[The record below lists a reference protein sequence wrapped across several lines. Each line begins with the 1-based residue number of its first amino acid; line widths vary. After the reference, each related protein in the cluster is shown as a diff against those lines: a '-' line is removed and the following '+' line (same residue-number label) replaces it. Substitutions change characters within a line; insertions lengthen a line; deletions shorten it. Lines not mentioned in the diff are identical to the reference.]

1 MLSNNHIN
9 ILRDKELLL
18 RMLRLN
24 NVKAIELADPSS
36 SSYPLIGRKFG
47 HQGGQD
53 VTVVHTKEQGVEEG
67 FDYFTKLYVIE
78 QEYRIEVK
86 GLSIVSVYLAMPD
99 SVIGNEIPI
108 RTEENGWKWEEVDV
122 SSLPEDWTDIAIR
135 ASYITGST
143 HAFVKMGQLINDQPI
158 VLDVQVLSNEVSD
171 TIIKPDEKVM
181 TIGADVEFMLS
192 CDNELL
198 PASDFFPLEGPI
210 GCDERQIEQDS
221 GDYALVEL
229 RPLQSD
235 SPHGL
240 YENIKKLL
248 KDASKEI
255 PFDNIS
261 FRAGSMPFFGYQC
274 GGHIHFGMNPSV
286 SLIRSLD
293 YYLAI
298 PLAMIEESNPS
309 RRRRRTKHGGLGR
322 FRMKPYGFEYISLS
336 SWMMTPEI
344 TLATLC
350 LARLLA
356 SCHKKLS
363 TPYLYDSCFQEA
375 YYKGNRHV
383 LTILW
388 EGIKKELT
396 NLEEYHQYEKELAP
410 FFQMIEDGSVL
421 DGKTDLRKSWGFDAP
436 DKQYERGLVIQVP
449 RKTRMKH
456 QLKEGQ
462 ETYVCAG
469 KAISKAQIRPYP
481 FSFRNSNVIQLSPS
495 LRKALSLPDYWIPKI
510 SSSTGALV
518 LGPILG
524 ILAERPFER
533 QGTYFQHLSKIAK
546 QKQMLVYVFEPK
558 DIMWDTQQI
567 KGTTIDGEGI
577 FPFPAVIYDRHFR
590 TTLKYKREIEETRA
604 KLQFVYNIPF
614 LNPPTLFEITG
625 NKWSSHELLSEKFSD
640 YLPDTRLLNEPED
653 LTDMLNLHGE
663 IFVKPLEG
671 ALSKGITR
679 VIQLNSGIFWMNE
692 KQRVFQPLTGVSEL
706 ISSFFP
712 LKNNKSYIVQE
723 AIKRRQMNGNFV
735 ELRSYMQK
743 NGKNKW
749 VRTGMV
755 ARLTNE
761 GVMSEDTEINKRSS
775 VVLNKLFPET
785 AELRAMKREIGELA
799 KNVAELIEEE
809 IGPFGELAV
818 DICIDQSNSI
828 KILEINAKPDNLF
841 SQVRAYKLRNL
852 AALRLLNYAASLT
865 GYELDDSNQKGDEE

>member
-1 MLSNNHIN
+1 MLSNNHYHL
-9 ILRDKELLL
+9 LRDKELML

-24 NVKAIELADPSS
+24 NVKAIELAEPSS

-47 HQGGQD
+47 HQGGKD
-53 VTVVHTKEQGVEEG
+53 VSIVHTKEQGVEEG

-78 QEYRIEVK
+78 QEYRIEVM
-86 GLSIVSVYLAMPD
+86 GLRIVSVHLAIPD
-99 SVIGNEIPI
+99 SVVGNEIPI
-108 RTEENGWKWEEVDV
+108 RTEEFGWKWEEVDIA
-122 SSLPEDWTDIAIR
+122 SMPEDWTDIAIR
-135 ASYITGST
+135 TSYILGST

-158 VLDVQVLSNEVSD
+158 VIDVKIISNEDSN
-171 TIIKPDEKVM
+171 TIVEFDKKVL

-198 PASDFFPLEGPI
+198 PASDFFPIEGPI

-235 SPHGL
+235 SPNGL
-240 YENIKKLL
+240 YENIKSLL
-248 KDASKEI
+248 EEASEQV

-274 GGHIHFGMNPSV
+274 GGHIHFGIKPSV

-293 YYLAI
+293 YFLAF
-298 PLAMIEESNPS
+298 PLAMIEESHPG

-322 FRMKPYGFEYISLS
+322 FRLKPYGFEYISLS
-336 SWMMTPEI
+336 SWMITPEI

-350 LARLLA
+350 LARMLA
-356 SCHKKLS
+356 SCHEKLS
-363 TPYLYDSCFQEA
+363 TPYLYDLYFHEA
-375 YYKGNRHV
+375 YYKGNRQV
-383 LTILW
+383 LIYLW
-388 EGIKKELT
+388 EGIKNELT
-396 NLEEYHQYEKELAP
+396 SLDEYEQFEKELAP
-410 FFQMIEDGSVL
+410 FFQMIEDGSFL
-421 DGKTDLRKSWGFDAP
+421 DGKTDLRKSWGFEAP
-436 DKQYERGLVIQVP
+436 PKKYDRGLIIQVP
-449 RKTRMKH
+449 RKTRIKH

-469 KAISKAQIRPYP
+469 KAMSKAKIRPYP
-481 FSFRNSNVIQLSPS
+481 FSFRNSNAIQLSPS

-567 KGTTIDGEGI
+567 KGTTMDGEGI

-590 TTLKYKREIEETRA
+590 TTLKYKKEIEETRA

-625 NKWSSHELLSEKFSD
+625 NKWSSHELLSKQFSD
-640 YLPDTRLLNEPED
+640 YLPDTRLLKEPED
-653 LTDMLNLHGE
+653 ITDMLKVHGE
-663 IFVKPLEG
+663 IFIKPLEG
-671 ALSKGITR
+671 ALSKGITH
-679 VIQLNSGIFWMNE
+679 VIQLNSGLFWMNE
-692 KQRVFQPLTGVSEL
+692 KQRVFQPLTGVPEL

-712 LKNNKSYIVQE
+712 LKNNKNYIVQE

-743 NGKNKW
+743 NAKNNW

-755 ARLTNE
+755 SRLTNK
-761 GVMSEDTEINKRSS
+761 GVMSEDTEINKRASL
-775 VVLNKLFPET
+775 VLNNLFPEP
-785 AELRAMKREIGELA
+785 AELRAMKREIGELV
-799 KNVAELIEEE
+799 KSVAELIEEE
-809 IGPFGELAV
+809 IGPYGELAV
-818 DICIDQSNSI
+818 DICIDQCNSI

-841 SQVRAYKLRNL
+841 SQVKAYKLRNL

-865 GYELDDSNQKGDEE
+865 GYDLDDNKKGDEEG